1 MSVLVLGSTGL
12 LGQAL
17 MKEASRRGIKAH
29 GVARTNA
36 EFCLDISDVNRLEKI
51 IKENKPEIIIN
62 TVAKAS
68 LDECEKYPDE
78 AYITNARPAA
88 ILADL
93 CSSCGFYFIQI
104 STDHYYTGDGSAKHG
119 EHCPLR
125 FVNEYARTK
134 YVAEIFALQCPNS
147 LVVRTNIV
155 GFRNKA
161 GQPTFLEW
169 VLASLLSNS
178 HMILFEDF
186 YTSSIDVGHFSEA
199 LFDLLPQRR
208 SGILNLASSEVAN
221 KRQFIERLAFRLGLS
236 LENTQ
241 NGSVRSL
248 KSVARAESLGLDVK
262 KAEAFLGYRLPTL
275 DHVIDRLASEYK
287 GGN

>member
-17 MKEASRRGIKAH
+17 MKEASRRGINAS

-36 EFCLDISDVNRLEKI
+36 DICLDISDANRLEDI
-51 IKENKPEIIIN
+51 VKENKPEIIIN
-62 TVAKAS
+62 TVAMTS
-68 LDECEKYPDE
+68 LDECEKHPDR
-78 AYITNARPAA
+78 AYITNSRPAA

-93 CSSCGFYFIQI
+93 CTGSRIYLVQI

-119 EHCPLR
+119 EQCPVR

-134 YVAEIFALQCPNS
+134 YIAEIFALGCPNS

-169 VLASLLSNS
+169 VLASLRSNS
-178 HMILFEDF
+178 QMTLFEDF

-199 LFDLLPQRR
+199 LFDLIPQRLG
-208 SGILNLASSEVAN
+208 GILNVASSEVAN
-221 KRQFIERLAFRLGLS
+221 KRQFIEKLAVRLGFS
-236 LENTQ
+236 LENTK
-241 NGSVRSL
+241 NGSVRSI
-248 KSVARAESLGLDVK
+248 KNVARAESLGLDVK
-262 KAEAFLGYRLPTL
+262 KAEALLGYRLPTL
-275 DHVIDRLASEYK
+275 DQVIDRLASEYR
-287 GGN
+287 GN

>member
-17 MKEASRRGIKAH
+17 MKEASRRGIKAQ

-36 EFCLDISDVNRLEKI
+36 EFCLDISDVNRLVKI
-51 IKENKPEIIIN
+51 IKETKPEIIIN
-62 TVAKAS
+62 AVANTS
-68 LDECEKYPDE
+68 LDECEKHPDK

-93 CSSCGFYFIQI
+93 CSSCGFYFVQI
-104 STDHYYTGDGSAKHG
+104 STDHYYTGDGWAKHE
-119 EHCPLR
+119 EHCTLR

-134 YVAEIFALQCPNS
+134 YIAEIFALQCPNS

-155 GFRNKA
+155 GFRDKA

-169 VLASLLSNS
+169 VLASLQSKS
-178 HMILFEDF
+178 HMTLFEDF

-199 LFDLLPQRR
+199 LFNLLPQRR
-208 SGILNLASSEVAN
+208 SGILNLASSEVTN
-221 KRQFIERLAFRLGLS
+221 KRQFVEKLAFRLGLS

-241 NGSVRSL
+241 NGSLRSL
-248 KSVARAESLGLDVK
+248 NSVARAESLGLDVK

-275 DHVIDRLASEYK
+275 DCVIDRLASEYK

>member
-17 MKEASRRGIKAH
+17 MKEASRRSIKAN

-36 EFCLDISDVNRLEKI
+36 DICLDISDVNRLKKF
-51 IKENKPEIIIN
+51 IKEVKPEIIIN
-62 TVAKAS
+62 AVAMTS
-68 LDECEKYPDE
+68 LDECEKYPDK
-78 AYITNARPAA
+78 AYITNARPVA

-93 CSSCGFYFIQI
+93 CISCKIYFVQI
-104 STDHYYTGDGSAKHG
+104 STDHYYTGDGSDKHG

-134 YVAEIFALQCPNS
+134 YIAEIFALGCHNS

-169 VLASLLSNS
+169 VLASLQGNS
-178 HMILFEDF
+178 QITLFEDF

-199 LFDLLPQRR
+199 LFDLLPKRL
-208 SGILNLASSEVAN
+208 SGVLNIASSEVAN
-221 KRQFIERLAFRLGLS
+221 KRQFIEKLAFRLGYS
-236 LENTQ
+236 LKNTQ

-248 KSVARAESLGLDVK
+248 KNVTRAESLGLDVR

-275 DHVIDRLASEYK
+275 DQVIDRLVLEYR
-287 GGN
+287 GN

>member
-1 MSVLVLGSTGL
+1 MSILVLGATGL

-17 MKEASRRGIKAH
+17 MKEASRRNIKAY

-36 EFCLDISDVNRLEKI
+36 EFCLDISNVNRLEKI
-51 IKENKPEIIIN
+51 IQGNKPEIIIN
-62 TVAKAS
+62 AVAKTS
-68 LDECEKYPDE
+68 LDECEQYPDK
-78 AYITNARPAA
+78 AYLTNARPAA
-88 ILADL
+88 ILANL

-104 STDHYYTGDGSAKHG
+104 STDHYYTGDGWAKHG
-119 EHCPLR
+119 ENCSLR

-155 GFRNKA
+155 GFRNKT

-169 VLASLLSNS
+169 VLASLQNHSP
-178 HMILFEDF
+178 MTLFEDF

-199 LFDLLPQRR
+199 LFDLLPQRQ
-208 SGILNLASSEVAN
+208 SGILNLASNEVAN

-236 LENTQ
+236 LKNTQ

-248 KSVARAESLGLDVK
+248 NSVVRAESLGLDVK
-262 KAEAFLGYRLPTL
+262 KAEEFLGYRLPTL
-275 DHVIDRLASEYK
+275 DQVIDRLASEYK